1 MKKQLINGQW
11 VDAVNHGTWK
21 VQNPATEEYIAEVPF
36 GDDADCNL
44 AIAAAAS
51 VFASWSNLSPW
62 TRGEILKK
70 TAEIIRQNISEF
82 GKETILESG
91 KPKAEAEGEW
101 RVAADLFEWFGEE
114 GKRAYGRVIPTKR
127 TDRRMQVILQP
138 MGMIGII
145 TAWNFPAY
153 NPARACAAALAAG
166 CTIVCKG
173 SEYTPLTSMNLFS
186 ALKEAGI
193 PDGVA
198 NLVNG
203 DASKIG
209 EAMLNHP
216 KLKKISFTGSTRV
229 GKILMDGASRTGTKL
244 ALELGGNAP
253 VIIMDDVN
261 VDEVSKTAASGRFR
275 NAGQVCNIPQRFYV
289 HERIYDRF
297 LSSLSKY
304 VSQMKVGSGLEPD
317 TRMGPLIN
325 KRQQENVLSM
335 IAEARSEGAEITT
348 GGGSGSERGFF
359 VQPTV
364 VADRK
369 GSAKF
374 YDKEIFGPVLPVIPF
389 SSKEEV
395 IEKANST
402 SYGLAAY
409 VWTNDLKT
417 AIWLYERLEFGMI
430 GVNDWAPQGTEA
442 PFGGWKQSGLG
453 HEAGMEGM
461 LEYMEKK
468 LITIGNL

>member
-1 MKKQLINGQW
+1 
-11 VDAVNHGTWK
+11 
-21 VQNPATEEYIAEVPF
+21 VPF
-36 GDDADCNL
+36 GDDADGML
-44 AIAAAAS
+44 AIEAAANA
-51 VFASWSNLSPW
+51 FASWSSLSPW
-62 TRGEILKK
+62 TRGDILQK
-70 TAEIIRQNISEF
+70 TAEIIRQHIVAF
-82 GKETILESG
+82 GKETVLECG

-114 GKRAYGRVIPTKR
+114 GKRSYGRVIPTKR

-138 MGMIGII
+138 MGAIGII

-203 DASKIG
+203 DAAKIG

-216 KLKKISFTGSTRV
+216 KLRKISFTGSTRV
-229 GKILMDGASRTGTKL
+229 GRILMDGASRTGTKL

-261 VDEVSKTAASGRFR
+261 VDEVSRTAASGRFR

-289 HERIYDRF
+289 HEKIYDRF
-297 LSSLSKY
+297 LAALTQH
-304 VSQMKVGSGLEPD
+304 VSQMSVGSGLEAN

-325 KRQQENVLSM
+325 KRQQENVLGV
-335 IAEARSEGAEITT
+335 IAEAKSEGAEITT
-348 GGGSGSERGFF
+348 GGGAADKGFF

-364 VADRK
+364 IADRN

-395 IEKANST
+395 IEKANNT
-402 SYGLAAY
+402 PYGLAAY

-468 LITIGNL
+468 LVTIGGL

>member
-186 ALKEAGI
+186 A
-193 PDGVA
+193 
-198 NLVNG
+198 
-203 DASKIG
+203 
-209 EAMLNHP
+209 
-216 KLKKISFTGSTRV
+216 
-229 GKILMDGASRTGTKL
+229 
-244 ALELGGNAP
+244 
-253 VIIMDDVN
+253 
-261 VDEVSKTAASGRFR
+261 
-275 NAGQVCNIPQRFYV
+275 
-289 HERIYDRF
+289 
-297 LSSLSKY
+297 
-304 VSQMKVGSGLEPD
+304 
-317 TRMGPLIN
+317 
-325 KRQQENVLSM
+325 
-335 IAEARSEGAEITT
+335 
-348 GGGSGSERGFF
+348 
-359 VQPTV
+359 
-364 VADRK
+364 
-369 GSAKF
+369 
-374 YDKEIFGPVLPVIPF
+374 
-389 SSKEEV
+389 
-395 IEKANST
+395 
-402 SYGLAAY
+402 
-409 VWTNDLKT
+409 
-417 AIWLYERLEFGMI
+417 
-430 GVNDWAPQGTEA
+430 
-442 PFGGWKQSGLG
+442 
-453 HEAGMEGM
+453 
-461 LEYMEKK
+461 
-468 LITIGNL
+468 